1 MYELAHVPEV
11 PYRVVINE
19 AVELAKS
26 YGGTDG
32 HKYVNGVLDK
42 LAARLRPDEVK
53 ARKASGGKA
62 AA

>member
-1 MYELAHVPEV
+1 MHRPDV

-32 HKYVNGVLDK
+32 HKFVNGVLDK
-42 LAARLRPDEVK
+42 LAARLQRRE
-53 ARKASGGKA
+53 AGA
-62 AA
+62 AQAPQVQ